1 MSLSKYN
8 KGGIKWNVEIPED
21 CGFTKL
27 DNDNLKGIVCGF
39 FPNNK
44 GKFGT
49 QYVMIAKL
57 DGQNEKVSL
66 IDLPKHM
73 TEVCSEI
80 CEDKDAVK
88 EINSGSC
95 RFHTEK
101 YFSKKYNRE
110 CYGVVFDD

>member
-8 KGGIKWNVEIPED
+8 KGGVKWSVEIPED

-27 DNDNLKGIVCGF
+27 DNDNIKGIVKGF

-49 QYVMIAKL
+49 QYVMIALL
-57 DGQNEKVSL
+57 DGQKEISL
-66 IDLPKHM
+66 VDLPKHM
-73 TEVCSEI
+73 NEVCSEI
-80 CEDKDAVK
+80 CEDSEAIE
-88 EINSGSC
+88 EINNNLC

-101 YFSKKYNRE
+101 YYSKKYSKE
-110 CYGVVFDD
+110 CYGIVFDD